1 MTTKQII
8 PHCKIMKWFCFQQHV
23 KQTESVSFLD
33 RRSSILFGTIGNQK
47 NLRLAIF
54 QLLLTEKK
62 VLCRNNTQF
71 PIASFLMYIICLSF
85 SLRFHLQDA
94 ITLRN
99 LFLCFYGIHDCSPSN
114 IIKSG
119 KFGNIVFNNLHVCIQ
134 FLFPPNTFIQH
145 QRPYLDY
152 Y

>member
-1 MTTKQII
+1 MVLLSIACKANKIFFLLRPPII
-8 PHCKIMKWFCFQQHV
+8 N
-23 KQTESVSFLD
+23 SFWD
-33 RRSSILFGTIGNQK
+33 NRQPK

-114 IIKSG
+114 IIKSR